1 MHGRV
6 KWTVTPSQHINK
18 PSTYRR
24 ESEFGIP
31 RGLTQEERDT
41 LTYGVETFTFLLPA
55 GTYTWDQFAD
65 IVAGHSADQRAV
77 EVARVARLAHLLMPT
92 ILPEPWQDPDA
103 IGDDLAP
110 ENKYGWRHSPT
121 SADIWG

>member
-1 MHGRV
+1 MHGQV

-31 RGLTQEERDT
+31 RGLTQEQCDT
-41 LTYGVETFTFLLPA
+41 LTYGVEAFTFLLPA
-55 GTYTWDQFAD
+55 GTYTWNQFAD
-65 IVAGHSADQRAV
+65 IVASHSTDPRAG

-92 ILPEPWQDPDA
+92 MS
-103 IGDDLAP
+103 G
-110 ENKYGWRHSPT
+110 GR
-121 SADIWG
+121 